1 MTYSL
6 ILRQDKG
13 SKLSI
18 SEMDNNFRYLDK
30 KSIDIPYL
38 HISVLASQYSD
49 FNNTTS
55 SFDSGLHLKPNSDVQ
70 HLKDLSPE
78 IWLFRKG
85 RSGTTR
91 GKRNKWIHCSDKDS
105 NRPSSLWSQYSD
117 DSKGFGSTG
126 DLGGQENQRFGT
138 LKTEWELPLDSFDN
152 PVIFRIEAENYFAIC
167 TDNDKAALDPLEGDL
182 SYNYLFS
189 NNKKII
195 ASYRGSMGRIGK
207 IVYDIYSISEGQY
220 AIRPIRV
227 LSDSY
232 EMAVAIVIN
241 DPNKPYTKIIGPMT
255 KFNYKHVFSQSK
267 SIFRIKIH

>member
-18 SEMDNNFRYLDK
+18 SEMDNNFRYLDNK
-30 KSIDIPYL
+30 GINIPYL
-38 HISVLASQYSD
+38 HISVLPSQYSD

-55 SFDSGLHLKPNSDVQ
+55 SFDSGLHLKPNSDIQ

-85 RSGTTR
+85 RSGTSG

-117 DSKGFGSTG
+117 DSKGVGSNNENG
-126 DLGGQENQRFGT
+126 NQRFGT
-138 LKTEWELPLDSFDN
+138 LKTEWELPLDSIDN
-152 PVIFRIEAENYFAIC
+152 PVIFRLEAENYFAIC
-167 TDNDKAALDPLEGDL
+167 TNNNKSPLEPLEGDL
-182 SYNYLFS
+182 SYEYLF
-189 NNKKII
+189 NNSKSII
-195 ASYRGSMGRIGK
+195 ASYRGSSGRIGK
-207 IVYDIYSISEGQY
+207 LIYDVYSPSEGQY
-220 AIRPIRV
+220 LIRPVRV

-255 KFNYKHVFSQSK
+255 KFNYKHVYSQSK
-267 SIFRIKIH
+267 SIFRIRIH